1 MSNLANKQ
9 VIDLVRKI
17 LLDLSKLGDDQI
29 QNLLDGTAK
38 FRYFDPSEVK
48 PTKTKKEP
56 KPKVVMDEPTMTMWR
71 EQLLACKTKEDAI
84 RYVQGLKLTN
94 EGLKTFAVFLH
105 CGLFGAGKKEQMITA
120 IVNGTVMAKLN
131 AEAIHRI

>member
-17 LLDLSKLGDDQI
+17 LSDLSKLDDGQI

-38 FRYFDPSEVK
+38 FKYFDPNEVK
-48 PTKTKKEP
+48 PSKKNKEP
-56 KPKVVMDEPTMTMWR
+56 MDESTMNMWR
-71 EQLLACKTKEDAI
+71 ERLFACGNKEDALQ
-84 RYVQGLKLTN
+84 YVKGLKLTN
-94 EGLKTFAVFLH
+94 EGLKAFAAFLH
-105 CGLFGAGKKEQMITA
+105 CGLLGAGKKEQMITA

-131 AEAIHRI
+131 AEAIRRI